1 MTWWIKMGPEKNL
14 KYPVFKVLKFLFVVL
29 LLSPGVSGI
38 LKAEAREM
46 VLVPEGPFTRGSS
59 EADILWAA
67 KQFHSESL
75 DWYRDETPAH
85 NATLPAFEVDK
96 FEVTFGDYALFMEAT
111 GKQPPREFENSRL
124 NHPRQ
129 PVVSVSWQ
137 DAKDYC
143 AWEKKRL
150 PTEAEW
156 EKAARGTDKQHYPWG
171 NEPDALNANIR
182 GKGDSFR
189 NTSPGGKF
197 PEGASPYGAMDMSG
211 NVWEWTEDW
220 YRPYPGNEYPNDF
233 YGERFKVIK
242 GGSWDSNLDLARPA
256 VRGKAFP
263 DQKKNYIGFRCAA
276 SK

>member
-1 MTWWIKMGPEKNL
+1 MTWWTKMGTEKTL
-14 KYPVFKVLKFLFVVL
+14 RYPVFKILMFLFVIL
-29 LLSPGVSGI
+29 LLSQGVSGI
-38 LKAEAREM
+38 LKAEAGEM

-59 EADILWAA
+59 EADILWVA

-85 NATLPAFEVDK
+85 NVTLPAFEIDK
-96 FEVTFGDYALFMEAT
+96 FEVTFRDYALFMEAT

-124 NHPRQ
+124 NHPLQ

-182 GKGDSFR
+182 GKGDNFR

-197 PEGASPYGAMDMSG
+197 PEGVSPYGAMDMSG

-220 YRPYPGNEYPNDF
+220 YQPYPGNEHPNDF

-256 VRGKAFP
+256 IRGKAFL
-263 DQKKNYIGFRCAA
+263 DQKKNYIGFRCVAP
-276 SK
+276 K

>member
-1 MTWWIKMGPEKNL
+1 MVGEKTLKKFVFGLLFFLLVFPVLGP
-14 KYPVFKVLKFLFVVL
+14 
-29 LLSPGVSGI
+29 SVSGAA
-38 LKAEAREM
+38 KAEAGEM
-46 VLVPEGPFTRGSS
+46 ILIPEGPFTRGSS
-59 EADILWAA
+59 DEDILWAA

-85 NATLPAFEVDK
+85 SVTLPAFQIDK
-96 FEVTFGDYALFMEAT
+96 FEVTFGDYAVYMGAT
-111 GKQPPREFENSRL
+111 GKPPPREFENLRL

-129 PVVSVSWQ
+129 PVVSVTWQ

-143 AWEKKRL
+143 HWAKKRL
-150 PTEAEW
+150 PTEVEW
-156 EKAARGTDKQHYPWG
+156 EKAARGTDKRHYPWG

-197 PEGASPYGAMDMSG
+197 PEGASPYGVMDLSG

-220 YRPYPGNEYPNDF
+220 YQPHPGNEHANDF
-233 YGERFKVIK
+233 YGEQFKVIK
-242 GGSWDSNLDLARPA
+242 GGSWDSNLDLARLA
-256 VRGKAFP
+256 VRGKAYP
-263 DQKKNYIGFRCAA
+263 DQKKNYIGFRCVA

>member
-1 MTWWIKMGPEKNL
+1 MGTEKTL
-14 KYPVFKVLKFLFVVL
+14 RYPVFKVLMFLFVIL
-29 LLSPGVSGI
+29 LLSQGVSGI
-38 LKAEAREM
+38 LKAEAGEM

-59 EADILWAA
+59 EADILWVA

-85 NATLPAFEVDK
+85 NVTLPAFEIDK
-96 FEVTFGDYALFMEAT
+96 FEVTFRDYALFMEAT
-111 GKQPPREFENSRL
+111 GKQSPREFENSRL
-124 NHPRQ
+124 NHPLQ

-182 GKGDSFR
+182 GKGDNFR

-220 YRPYPGNEYPNDF
+220 YQPYPGNEHPNDF

-256 VRGKAFP
+256 IRGKAFP
-263 DQKKNYIGFRCAA
+263 DQKKNYIGFRCVA

>member
-1 MTWWIKMGPEKNL
+1 MGSEKKLENS
-14 KYPVFKVLKFLFVVL
+14 VFKIWFFLLVFLFSGPDVSGVLKAQA
-29 LLSPGVSGI
+29 G
-38 LKAEAREM
+38 EM
-46 VLVPEGPFTRGSS
+46 VLIPEGPFIMGST
-59 EADILWAA
+59 EEDIRWAA

-85 NATLPAFEVDK
+85 SVSLPAFQIDK
-96 FEVTFGDYALFMEAT
+96 FEVTFGDYTAYMAAT
-111 GKQPPREFENSRL
+111 GKHPPREIENSRL

-137 DAKDYC
+137 EAKDYC
-143 AWEKKRL
+143 LWAKKRL

-156 EKAARGTDKQHYPWG
+156 EKAARGTDRRHYPWG

-182 GKGDSFR
+182 GRGDSYR
-189 NTSPGGKF
+189 NTSLGGKF
-197 PEGASPYGAMDMSG
+197 PEGASPYGVMDMSG

-220 YRPYPGNEYPNDF
+220 LQPYPDNDHANEF
-233 YGERFKVIK
+233 YGKKFKVIK

-256 VRGKAFP
+256 VRGKALP
-263 DQKKNYIGFRCAA
+263 DQKKNYIGFRCVA

>member
-1 MTWWIKMGPEKNL
+1 MRFEVTLRNSM
-14 KYPVFKVLKFLFVVL
+14 FKLWLFLLML
-29 LLSPGVSGI
+29 LLLGLGFSGASKVEAGEMI
-38 LKAEAREM
+38 LI
-46 VLVPEGPFTRGSS
+46 PEGPFTRGSS
-59 EADILWAA
+59 DEDILWAA

-85 NATLPAFEVDK
+85 SVTLPAFQIDK
-96 FEVTFGDYALFMEAT
+96 YEVTVGDYKLYMAAT
-111 GKQPPREFENSRL
+111 GKPAPREFVNARL

-129 PVVSVSWQ
+129 PVVSVTWQ

-143 AWEKKRL
+143 LWAKKRL

-156 EKAARGTDKQHYPWG
+156 EKAARGTDKRHYPWG

-182 GKGDSFR
+182 GKGDNYR

-197 PEGASPYGAMDMSG
+197 PEGASPYGVMDMSG

-220 YRPYPGNEYPNDF
+220 LQPYPGNAHANDF

-256 VRGKAFP
+256 IRGKALP
-263 DQKKNYIGFRCAA
+263 NQKKNYIGFRCIA